1 MIKWAKVSSWLGA
14 ILMLCACSQVLQS
27 VDLKVSDTDAS
38 LQEEF
43 AVEET
48 TLTLSNA
55 KAANKD
61 PYPRRVIQSG
71 RGLSAGP
78 ISETAALKSE
88 FPSSER
94 KLPYRIGVGDALQYR
109 ALVHNESVFNNGNYG
124 FPAPIRQQEYKLGVG
139 DELSLTLLQEG
150 STQSNL
156 NAIPSLPSLPS
167 DRDGSQSL
175 MNSRSLFS
183 YVDSSQQK
191 STARST
197 IGRVGSDGSALM
209 LEIGRIEAEGKTLSQ
224 LRTEVRSILIRNGL
238 SPRFQLE
245 IQKFASKKVFVTI
258 NAEAKIIY
266 LTDQSVTLREILA
279 TAGKGATT
287 GVSTNIT
294 LKRNGHSYTMR
305 LRDVLSLAAPQIILK
320 DGDDI
325 ESTDL
330 IGIFGNGN
338 DSELDAVQ
346 TVFVVSTDGSVL
358 LPNIGKVE
366 AGGKT
371 LEELRTDIQK
381 RLKTVPDV
389 DGDFQLDVVEFK
401 SQTALLTIAGQT
413 DQGSPLKGAVLP
425 ITSKPQLLK
434 EALTNAGVSLNL
446 DKVIRITLTRGV
458 DTFQF
463 NLKDLLARQSS
474 QIYVQAGDQITV
486 ETLPYKPNKV
496 FVLGGISPTIV
507 PIDPKIRETLADI
520 LFTQN
525 GVLSSPSA
533 KRSEVYLL
541 RGNSPVRAY
550 HLDAQNPT
558 RLVVAD
564 AMELRPN
571 DILYVAEQPIV
582 SFNRTLASLTP
593 LRILL
598 RDIED
603 DNIP

>member
-14 ILMLCACSQVLQS
+14 TLMLCACSQVLQS

-78 ISETAALKSE
+78 ISETAALKSK
-88 FPSSER
+88 FPNSER
-94 KLPYRIGVGDALQYR
+94 QSPYRIGVGDVLQYR
-109 ALVHNESVFNNGNYG
+109 AIVHNDSAFNNGDYG
-124 FPAPIRQQEYKLGVG
+124 FPPPIKQQEYELGVG
-139 DELSLTLLQEG
+139 DELALTLLQEG
-150 STQSNL
+150 TSQSNL
-156 NAIPSLPSLPS
+156 NAIPSDP
-167 DRDGSQSL
+167 DGSQSL
-175 MNSRSLFS
+175 INSRSLFS
-183 YVDSSQQK
+183 PIDSSQQK
-191 STARST
+191 TTARNT
-197 IGRVGSDGSALM
+197 IGRVGSDGSVLM

-245 IQKFASKKVFVTI
+245 IQKFASQKVFVTI

-266 LTDQSVTLREILA
+266 LTDQTVTLREILA
-279 TAGKGATT
+279 AAGKGAAT
-287 GVSTNIT
+287 GISTNIT
-294 LKRNGHSYTMR
+294 LNRNGQSYTMR
-305 LRDVLSLAAPQIILK
+305 LRDVLSLTAPQIILQ

-325 ESTDL
+325 ASTDL
-330 IGIFGNGN
+330 IGIIGSGN
-338 DSELDAVQ
+338 DSEADAVQ

-358 LPNIGKVE
+358 LPNIGKVQ
-366 AGGKT
+366 AAGKT
-371 LEELRTDIQK
+371 LEELRTDLQK

-401 SQTALLTIAGQT
+401 SQTALLNIAGQT
-413 DQGSPLKGAVLP
+413 DQESPLKGAVLP
-425 ITSKPQLLK
+425 ITGKPQLLK
-434 EALTNAGVSLNL
+434 EALTQAGVSLDL
-446 DKVIRITLTRGV
+446 DKVIRITLSRGV
-458 DTFQF
+458 ETFQF
-463 NLKDLLARQSS
+463 NLKDLLSNQRS

-486 ETLPYKPNKV
+486 ETLPYKANKV
-496 FVLGGISPTIV
+496 FVLGGISPMIV

-520 LFTQN
+520 LFTDD
-525 GVLSSPSA
+525 GVLSSPAA

-541 RGNSPVRAY
+541 RGTDPVRAY
-550 HLDAQNPT
+550 RLDAQNPT

-571 DILYVAEQPIV
+571 DILFVAEQPII
-582 SFNRTLASLTP
+582 SFNRTLESITP

-598 RDIED
+598 SDIRNEV
-603 DNIP
+603 NR

>member
-1 MIKWAKVSSWLGA
+1 MIKWAKVSSWLGVT
-14 ILMLCACSQVLQS
+14 LMLCACSQVLQS
-27 VDLKVSDTDAS
+27 VDLKVSNTDTL

-78 ISETAALKSE
+78 ISETAALKSR
-88 FPSSER
+88 FPNSER
-94 KLPYRIGVGDALQYR
+94 PLPYRIGVGDTLQYR
-109 ALVHNESVFNNGNYG
+109 ALVHNDSALNNDDYG
-124 FPAPIRQQEYKLGVG
+124 FPPPLKQQEYKLGVG
-139 DELSLTLLQEG
+139 DELALTLLKEG
-150 STQSNL
+150 GTQPNL
-156 NAIPSLPSLPS
+156 NAIPSIPS
-167 DRDGSQSL
+167 DRDDSQTF
-175 MNSRSLFS
+175 MNSRSLFNS
-183 YVDSSQQK
+183 ADSSQQQT
-191 STARST
+191 TARNT
-197 IGRVGSDGSALM
+197 IGRVGSDGSVLM
-209 LEIGRIEAEGKTLSQ
+209 LEIGRIEAKGKTLSQ

-245 IQKFASKKVFVTI
+245 IQKFASQKVFMTI

-266 LTDQSVTLREILA
+266 LTDQTVTLREILA
-279 TAGKGATT
+279 AAGKGAAT

-294 LKRNGHSYTMR
+294 LKRNGQSYTMR
-305 LRDVLSLAAPQIILK
+305 LRDVLSLTAPQIILQ

-325 ESTDL
+325 GSTDL
-330 IGIFGNGN
+330 IGIIGSGANN
-338 DSELDAVQ
+338 TEEEAQ
-346 TVFVVSTDGSVL
+346 TMFVVSTDGSVL
-358 LPNIGKVE
+358 LPSIGKVQ
-366 AGGKT
+366 AAGKT
-371 LEELRTDIQK
+371 LEELRTDIHK

-389 DGDFQLDVVEFK
+389 DGEFQLDVVEFK
-401 SQTALLTIAGQT
+401 SQTALLNIAGQT
-413 DQGSPLKGAVLP
+413 DQESPLKGAVLP
-425 ITSKPQLLK
+425 ITGKPQLLK
-434 EALTNAGVSLNL
+434 EALTEAGVSLDL

-463 NLKDLLARQSS
+463 NLKDLLERQRSP
-474 QIYVQAGDQITV
+474 IYLRAGDQITV

-520 LFTQN
+520 LFTSN

-541 RGNSPVRAY
+541 RGSSPVRAY
-550 HLDAQNPT
+550 RLDAQSPT

-582 SFNRTLASLTP
+582 SFNRTLANLTP